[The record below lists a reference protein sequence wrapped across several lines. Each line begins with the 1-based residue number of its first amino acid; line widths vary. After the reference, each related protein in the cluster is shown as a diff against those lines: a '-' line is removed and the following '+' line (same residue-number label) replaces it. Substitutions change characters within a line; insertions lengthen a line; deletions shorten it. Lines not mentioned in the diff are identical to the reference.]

1 MLGDFWQELMGSVGS
16 LLNTLTQS
24 RQQREYVFVDSNG
37 MPPLG
42 LGGDAPDPLTTPSAQ
57 PAPPMWV
64 QAKAQL
70 ETLQKADPNFLET
83 TFLTQA
89 TKTYSAVLA
98 AEGAMNANAIAS
110 AVTPAFLDRCKQR
123 IADWRDASLTRVVS
137 DVDLDAPTTF
147 KANIGGDV
155 QSITVRFTGS
165 AKRFTK
171 DDMTNL
177 ISEGSVQV
185 ESFTEFATFTRPAGS
200 TTPKSVDGGGAIHCP
215 SCGAPVDTGALRC
228 TFCGAPIS
236 GSGGTWLLDHISVS
250 AYT

>member
-1 MLGDFWQELMGSVGS
+1 MLGDFWQELLGSVGS

-42 LGGDAPDPLTTPSAQ
+42 LGDDVPAPSTQA
-57 PAPPMWV
+57 APPMWV

-70 ETLQKADPNFLET
+70 ETLQKADPNFLEA
-83 TFLTQA
+83 TFLSQA

-98 AEGAMNANAIAS
+98 AEGAMSADAIAS
-110 AVTPAFLDRCKQR
+110 AVTPAFLDHFKQR
-123 IADWRDASLTRVVS
+123 IQGWHDAGLTRVVS
-137 DVDLDAPTTF
+137 DVNLDPPTTF

-155 QSITVRFTGS
+155 QCITVRFTGS

-171 DDMTNL
+171 DDVTNL
-177 ISEGSVQV
+177 VSEGSAQAD
-185 ESFTEFATFTRPAGS
+185 SFTEFATFTRPAGS
-200 TTPKSVDGGGAIHCP
+200 TTPKSTSDGGAIHCP
-215 SCGAPVDTGALRC
+215 SCGAPVDAGALRC
-228 TFCGAPIS
+228 SFCGAPIS
-236 GSGGTWLLDHISVS
+236 GSGGTWLLDHTSVS

>member
-1 MLGDFWQELMGSVGS
+1 MLGDFWHELFGSVGS
-16 LLNTLTQS
+16 LLNSLTQT

-42 LGGDAPDPLTTPSAQ
+42 LGDDAPDPSTPA
-57 PAPPMWV
+57 APPMWV

-70 ETLQKADPNFLET
+70 ETLQQADSNFLET

-89 TKTYSAVLA
+89 TKAYSAVLA
-98 AEGAMNANAIAS
+98 AEGAMSADAIAS
-110 AVTPAFLDRCKQR
+110 VVTPDFLDRFKKR
-123 IADWRDASLTRVVS
+123 IADWRDAGLTRFVS
-137 DVDLDAPTTF
+137 DVNLDPPTTF

-177 ISEGSVQV
+177 VSEGSAQV
-185 ESFTEFATFTRPAGS
+185 DSFTEFATFTRPAGS
-200 TTPKSVDGGGAIHCP
+200 TTPKSADGGGAIHCP
-215 SCGAPVDTGALRC
+215 SCGAPVDAGALCC
-228 TFCGAPIS
+228 TFCGAMIS
-236 GSGGTWLLDHISVS
+236 GSGGTWLLDHTSVS

>member
-1 MLGDFWQELMGSVGS
+1 MLGDFWQELLGSVGS
-16 LLNTLTQS
+16 LLNTLTTT

-42 LGGDAPDPLTTPSAQ
+42 FGDDVPDPSNPAAV
-57 PAPPMWV
+57 APPMWV

-89 TKTYSAVLA
+89 TKSYSAMLA
-98 AEGAMNANAIAS
+98 AEDAMSADAIAS
-110 AVTPAFLDRCKQR
+110 VVTPAFLDRFKQR
-123 IADWRDASLTRVVS
+123 IAGWRDAGLTRVVS
-137 DVDLDAPTTF
+137 DVTLDPPTTF
-147 KANIGGDV
+147 KVNIGGDV

-177 ISEGSVQV
+177 VSEGSAQAD
-185 ESFTEFATFTRPAGS
+185 SFTEFATFTRPAGS
-200 TTPKSVDGGGAIHCP
+200 TTPKSAGGGGAIHCP
-215 SCGAPVDTGALRC
+215 SCGAPADAGALRC
-228 TFCGAPIS
+228 SFCGAMIS
-236 GSGGTWLLDHISVS
+236 GSGGTWLLDHTSVS

>member
-1 MLGDFWQELMGSVGS
+1 MLGDFWQELLGSVGS
-16 LLNTLTQS
+16 FLNTLTQT

-42 LGGDAPDPLTTPSAQ
+42 LGDDVPDPSTPA
-57 PAPPMWV
+57 APPMWV

-70 ETLQKADPNFLET
+70 DTLQKADPNFLEA

-89 TKTYSAVLA
+89 TKAYSAVLA
-98 AEGAMNANAIAS
+98 AEGAMSADAIA
-110 AVTPAFLDRCKQR
+110 AVVTPEFLDKFMQR
-123 IADWRDASLTRVVS
+123 LAAWRNAGLTRVVS
-137 DVDLDAPTTF
+137 DVNLDPPTTF

-155 QSITVRFTGS
+155 QCITVRFTGS

-177 ISEGSVQV
+177 VNDGTAQAA
-185 ESFTEFATFTRPAGS
+185 SFTEFATFTRPAGS
-200 TTPKSVDGGGAIHCP
+200 TTPKSADGGGAIHCP
-215 SCGAPVDTGALRC
+215 SCGAPVDAGALCC
-228 TFCGAPIS
+228 TFCGAMIS
-236 GSGGTWLLDHISVS
+236 GSGGTWLLDHTSVS